1 MKISSE
7 AVPCCAG
14 GRWSAGPG
22 VSQHGAAF
30 SLVELLITLALMIV
44 MFVMLYGFGSG
55 SHQQR
60 QKKLCQKN
68 LQKIYVA
75 LEIFANEHD
84 GAFPVLPGA
93 ETAEDA
99 LDLLVPR
106 YTADTG
112 SFICPG
118 SKDSPILSAA
128 SFAKRKISYAYFMGR
143 RLTNIAEV
151 LMTDRQAGT
160 QPKNKGET
168 VFSTTGKPPGNNHH
182 KYGGNYLFGDGH
194 LERSSAMAP
203 FSLVWPQGVELLN
216 PRP

>member
-1 MKISSE
+1 MSSE
-7 AVPCCAG
+7 TVPCCAG
-14 GRWSAGPG
+14 NRWSAGPG
-22 VSQHGAAF
+22 VAQRSAAF
-30 SLVELLITLALMIV
+30 SLIELLITLALMIV

-60 QKKLCQKN
+60 QKKLCQNN

-75 LEIFANEHD
+75 MEIFANEHD
-84 GAFPVLPGA
+84 GAFPMLAGA

-99 LDLLVPR
+99 LALLVPR

-118 SKDSPILSAA
+118 SKDSPIPSGA
-128 SFAKRKISYAYFMGR
+128 SFAKRKISYAYFMGL
-143 RLTNIAEV
+143 RLTNFAAV
-151 LMTDRQAGT
+151 LMTDRQVNT

-168 VFSTTGKPPGNNHH
+168 IFSAGGKSPGNNHH
-182 KYGGNYLFGDGH
+182 QYGGNYLFGDGH
-194 LERSSAMAP
+194 VEMSSSMAP
-203 FSLVWPQGVELLN
+203 FSLVWPQGVVLLN